1 MRINKRRPHKKW
13 VHVLLRLGLF
23 LLVAIALFKWAFWN
37 QLTIREYEIKST
49 ELRET
54 VRIAVLADFHNSSS
68 GTALMDALEKVE
80 PDLVVIP
87 GDLDD
92 SGVNN
97 ENARA
102 LLEAIG
108 RTYPCYYVTGNH
120 EFWTGRAVSIV
131 DLVRA
136 SGVTVLQG
144 ESVYVTVGNQTLRI
158 AGIDDPD
165 GVSADQWRAQLAACT
180 ADDDVF
186 SILLSHRPER
196 GDDYRDSG
204 FDLVLAGH
212 AHGGQIRIP
221 LILNGLYAPNQG
233 WFPRY
238 AGGRYRLGETTMI
251 VSRGLQNWG
260 LPRIFNPPELVVVD
274 LVPK

>member
-120 EFWTGRAVSIV
+120 EFWTGRAASIV

-260 LPRIFNPPELVVVD
+260 LPRIFNPPELVAVD